1 MIYTYNPGEV
11 YKQAG
16 FLQQLGGAVGW
27 GALPASQAQEG
38 SSLVASTQPEIGWKA
53 EFLVREWGFAK
64 GAKEERR
71 VTLPCAPW
79 LSLRILDKSAGGL
92 HLQLRAPL
100 LTLGAHWL
108 GVMSVVVLRIPTRTG
123 NLSG

>member
-53 EFLVREWGFAK
+53 EFLVWEWGFAK

-71 VTLPCAPW
+71 VIPQFLFLAPPGLAYASWTNLGEGCTCSFGRPC
-79 LSLRILDKSAGGL
+79 
-92 HLQLRAPL
+92 
-100 LTLGAHWL
+100 
-108 GVMSVVVLRIPTRTG
+108 
-123 NLSG
+123 